1 MKNVINRALVSKKKV
16 IFTLMLTLVS
26 SVWMTNKA
34 NWCMPMAHGNM
45 YQQWISV
52 HGVIKETAYPCEPG
66 EECPVCLTIAL
77 QANETLY
84 YMTAANEEIEGQL
97 DALHQGA
104 QVTISGTP
112 YKWGSFDYI
121 HVGSIDTT
129 PLRLNS
135 LCDEWNVLEFRSNMG
150 FVPDEYNMRHYHLTT
165 DTIIAGQRYIRL
177 YGDNSYM
184 GAMREGNNRDIY
196 YIPAGT
202 THEYLLYA
210 FNAQI
215 GDELTDLWLGRTTNE
230 VFTKEYFPYGVNA
243 TVEEITE
250 TSPRRFVLSTGYI
263 TTEEGVENYPY
274 YFEWIEGIGFAS
286 APDGAD
292 YPLPYA
298 GGFTSFLLCAYKN
311 GEHIYTSDL
320 GEQYGCEYNY
330 NPSQPMFPS
339 DTKWHYVYTEM
350 YGGPDFKPRYFSVSP
365 IDTVINNTHYQKIN
379 GILFRSDATKVWCV
393 IDSMDTRI
401 ERLVYDFDLQV
412 GDSIRKLYYDEEPY
426 CEELHYAKVT
436 NVEYIQLG
444 DGRMARRLSYD
455 NRLDDIEHIGCVDGI
470 FAPLNLPVSTCGC
483 GDYFQCCTR
492 GDVLLYEVESG
503 ACDTFFVKEQ
513 PADTIPVYS
522 YTGDDPGSST
532 VDPVDP
538 NQVVVTLKGDNM
550 TVKESSGDE
559 ISMELTYITKN
570 APSEQ
575 HTAETETFT
584 NSVSLKLTEE
594 GSYTITLTNP
604 KWNYKVSG
612 KFDYP
617 KKHEGIGEVQSDNEP
632 CTKVLRDGQLLIRRG
647 EKLYNLQGAVIT
659 E

>member
-1 MKNVINRALVSKKKV
+1 MKKV
-16 IFTLMLTLVS
+16 LMTLMLAIVS
-26 SVWMTNKA
+26 GVWMTSKA
-34 NWCMPMAHGNM
+34 EN
-45 YQQWISV
+45 
-52 HGVIKETAYPCEPG
+52 
-66 EECPVCLTIAL
+66 
-77 QANETLY
+77 
-84 YMTAANEEIEGQL
+84 
-97 DALHQGA
+97 
-104 QVTISGTP
+104 
-112 YKWGSFDYI
+112 
-121 HVGSIDTT
+121 
-129 PLRLNS
+129 LRLPS

-150 FVPDEYNMRHYHLTT
+150 FAPDEYNMRRYHLTT

-177 YGDNSYM
+177 YRDNSYM

-202 THEYLLYA
+202 THEYLLYS

-215 GDELTDLWLGRTTNE
+215 GDELTDLWFGRTTNE

-311 GEHIYTSDL
+311 GEQVYTSEM
-320 GEQYGCEYNY
+320 GEKYGCEYNY
-330 NPSQPMFPS
+330 DPSQPMFPS

-365 IDTVINNTHYQKIN
+365 IDTVINNTHYQQIN

-393 IDSMDTRI
+393 IDSMGTRI

-412 GDSIRKLYYDEEPY
+412 GDSIRKLCYGYDGYWTEEPY
-426 CEELHYAKVT
+426 CEESRYAKVT

-444 DGRMARRLSYD
+444 DGRMARHLSYD
-455 NRLDDIEHIGCVDGI
+455 NRPDDIEHIGCVDGI
-470 FAPLNLPVSTCGC
+470 FAPLNFPVSTCGC

-503 ACDTFFVKEQ
+503 ACDTFFIKEQ
-513 PADTIPVYS
+513 PTDTIPLYAR
-522 YTGDDPGSST
+522 DDSGSST

-538 NQVVVTLKGDNM
+538 NQVVVTLKGDEL
-550 TVKESSGDE
+550 TIKESSGDE
-559 ISMELTYITKN
+559 IK
-570 APSEQ
+570 
-575 HTAETETFT
+575 F
-584 NSVSLKLTEE
+584 
-594 GSYTITLTNP
+594 TLTNTSVASSAAKAP
-604 KWNYKVSG
+604 KTDDAQSFRNEVSVQLTEDGNYQLILTNPNW
-612 KFDYP
+612 DY
-617 KKHEGIGEVQSDNEP
+617 KIYGTFRYAHQGLGRVNDESSA
-632 CTKVLRDGQLLIRRG
+632 TKILRDGQVFIERNGRVYSLTGI
-647 EKLYNLQGAVIT
+647 EIK
-659 E
+659 

>member
-250 TSPRRFVLSTGYI
+250 TTPRRFVLSTGYI

-292 YPLPYA
+292 YPLIYA

-311 GEHIYTSDL
+311 GEQVYVSEW
-320 GEQYGCEYNY
+320 GAEYGCVYN
-330 NPSQPMFPS
+330 
-339 DTKWHYVYTEM
+339 
-350 YGGPDFKPRYFSVSP
+350 
-365 IDTVINNTHYQKIN
+365 
-379 GILFRSDATKVWCV
+379 
-393 IDSMDTRI
+393 
-401 ERLVYDFDLQV
+401 
-412 GDSIRKLYYDEEPY
+412 DEE
-426 CEELHYAKVT
+426 
-436 NVEYIQLG
+436 Q
-444 DGRMARRLSYD
+444 
-455 NRLDDIEHIGCVDGI
+455 
-470 FAPLNLPVSTCGC
+470 
-483 GDYFQCCTR
+483 
-492 GDVLLYEVESG
+492 SG
-503 ACDTFFVKEQ
+503 
-513 PADTIPVYS
+513 DTIPIYS

-538 NQVVVTLKGDNM
+538 NQVVVTLKGDEL
-550 TVKESSGDE
+550 TIKESSGDE
-559 ISMELTYITKN
+559 IN
-570 APSEQ
+570 
-575 HTAETETFT
+575 F
-584 NSVSLKLTEE
+584 KLTNTSVASSAARAPKIDDAQSFRNEVSVQLTE
-594 GSYTITLTNP
+594 DGNYRLILTNP
-604 KWNYKVSG
+604 NWDYKIYGTFRYAHQGLGRVNDES
-612 KFDYP
+612 
-617 KKHEGIGEVQSDNEP
+617 SA
-632 CTKVLRDGQLLIRRG
+632 TKILRDGQVLIERNGRVYSVTG
-647 EKLYNLQGAVIT
+647 MEIK
-659 E
+659 